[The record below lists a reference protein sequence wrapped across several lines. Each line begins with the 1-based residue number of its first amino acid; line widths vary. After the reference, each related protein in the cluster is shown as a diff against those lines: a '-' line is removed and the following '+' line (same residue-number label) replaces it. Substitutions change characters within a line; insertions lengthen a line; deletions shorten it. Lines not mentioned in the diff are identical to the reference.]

1 MGVGSKSRGSYS
13 AGSLLLSVS
22 PPLGLGPPCAPLP
35 GSWGR
40 LWASSLGFP
49 AWVPW
54 GGRLVRL
61 WVRVGVAG
69 APPSLSAPVGAR
81 PFPPWSLARPLGF
94 RVDACIIFYA
104 DDDTSIIRSDLEPCL
119 AKCLAQGLTA

>member
-1 MGVGSKSRGSYS
+1 MHVSF
-13 AGSLLLSVS
+13 LLSA
-22 PPLGLGPPCAPLP
+22 PPLWVGVALRPLP

-69 APPSLSAPVGAR
+69 APPSLSAPVEAR

-94 RVDACIIFYA
+94 RVDAGITFSV

-119 AKCLAQGLTA
+119 AKCWAQGFSLLDNEVQFLV